1 MLAKKIYV
9 TAIAA
14 ALGATLAAPL
24 AFPENFRSGQR
35 TEAQDEI
42 AKNLDQFESAAAA
55 LQRQADEYATSMRA
69 HRPQRESH
77 ARQLTGVKEQVNYLG
92 RQLSKLEELS
102 PAGTSLQQRAIE
114 VARPHLE
121 AVAED
126 VQIAIVM
133 LNDDKQGHW
142 TLEFREAVQ
151 DINEHADVL
160 YTKVDAITDYEKARD
175 RADSMKPLAES

>member
-126 VQIAIVM
+126 VQWRVGEIEHS
-133 LNDDKQGHW
+133 L
-142 TLEFREAVQ
+142 AVRRL
-151 DINEHADVL
+151 DPRLPHVPL
-160 YTKVDAITDYEKARD
+160 PRD
-175 RADSMKPLAES
+175 RPVEDRGSGRHL